1 MRVSIELTP
10 HRWSG
15 PERMAE
21 TSHRAVEFAV
31 EAEQAGFHG
40 IWLSEDPDNWDA
52 MAMLGAIAMRTER
65 IGLATGV
72 VNPFYRHPAQIASSV
87 STLDRLSSGRFRLG
101 LGRGQTEWY
110 GRALGMKVDRPVER
124 LEEAIDLLR
133 QWQGNEH
140 RATSPGPLA
149 VSDWVRSFGPLSDN
163 VPILLAAAGPKAIDL
178 AGRRADGIIFN
189 DMTAA
194 AVIEAAIARSCA
206 AAEAA
211 GRDVMELNFIA
222 RPVVIVTDDPEPVL
236 ERLKDRVALIN
247 SLPGMDRLIEVP
259 GFDVPRI
266 MADVR
271 RVMHTDAVLAKGG
284 AFAELRAASDYAAA
298 RRIIPTELMNE
309 LAFVGPV
316 AKIAEK
322 LQYLAQLGVNE
333 LVMRRGDLPPSREWA
348 GFLAQW
354 RILGL

>member
-1 MRVSIELTP
+1 MRFSIELTP

-15 PERMAE
+15 PEQAVE
-21 TSHRAVEFAV
+21 TAHRTVERAVD
-31 EAEQAGFHG
+31 AERAGFDG
-40 IWLSEDPDNWDA
+40 IWLAEDPDGWDA

-72 VNPFYRHPAQIASSV
+72 VNPFYRHPAQIAAAV
-87 STLDRLSSGRFRLG
+87 STLDRLSNGRFRLG

-110 GRALGMKVDRPVER
+110 GRALGIAVDRPVDR

-133 QWQGNEH
+133 QWGSGER
-140 RATSPGPLA
+140 RASSSGPLGI
-149 VSDWVRSFGPLSDN
+149 SDWARSFGPLSHN
-163 VPILLAAAGPKAIDL
+163 VPILLAAVGPKAVDL
-178 AGRRADGIIFN
+178 AGRRTDGVIFN
-189 DMTAA
+189 DMAA
-194 AVIEAAIARSCA
+194 PPVIEATIA
-206 AAEAA
+206 AARAA
-211 GRDVMELNFIA
+211 ARRVGRDPNALEFVA

-247 SLPGMDRLIEVP
+247 SLPGMDRLIAVP

-271 RVMHTDAVLAKGG
+271 RVMRTNDVLADGG
-284 AFAELRAASDYAAA
+284 GFVDLRRAADLEAA

-309 LAFVGPV
+309 LAFAGPV
-316 AKIAEK
+316 AILAEK

-333 LVMRRGDLPPSREWA
+333 LVLRRSDLPPSREWA

-354 RILGL
+354 RTSG